1 MRFTTA
7 LVLSSVIYA
16 AEIVSATNPRATT
29 TGCNANNC
37 LRAVRATAFPTRPG
51 TADCSSY
58 FSTTIE
64 EKTSTEYVGGVPT
77 IVTYYETTIPTAIP
91 AYASACD
98 GPVKYSSACSCIG
111 VTPVTTVII
120 PTCGPGTLSCNN
132 GPCQDVLSDPS
143 NCGACGNVC
152 PSGTCVNGQCSV
164 PACDGSSCGSLNG
177 CGSDCF
183 CFREAGGMGF
193 CGPNVP
199 CAPLKDCA
207 SNSECEQGEVCAIST
222 CCNRPVCLSSCALAR
237 RSLFERM
244 VARDTEDG
252 WTGGSPPAL
261 AMF

>member
-7 LVLSSVIYA
+7 LVLSSVLYA
-16 AEIVSATNPRATT
+16 AEIVSATGSPS
-29 TGCNANNC
+29 GCNANNC

-51 TADCSSY
+51 TADCSSF

-64 EKTSTEYVGGVPT
+64 TKTSTEDVGGVIT
-77 IVTYYETTIPTAIP
+77 TVTYLETTIPTHIP

-111 VTPVTTVII
+111 VTPVTTII
-120 PTCGPGTLSCNN
+120 PPTCAPGTLSCN
-132 GPCQDVLSDPS
+132 GGACQDILSDPE
-143 NCGACGNVC
+143 NCGACGNKC
-152 PSGTCVNGQCSV
+152 EAGASCSNGQCSV
-164 PACDGSSCGSLNG
+164 PTCDGSSCGSLNG

-183 CFREAGGMGF
+183 CFREAGGNGF

-207 SNSECEQGEVCAIST
+207 SNAECEIGEVCAIST

-237 RSLFERM
+237 RSLDGNFLGS
-244 VARDTEDG
+244 RDIEDG
-252 WTGGSPPAL
+252 WTGGQPA
-261 AMF
+261 AKF